1 MVMHKKFLWTMYIRK
16 ITVLIIHIK
25 QQHIHEIEIH
35 TQTHVEKLTGGQRSD
50 LVCRRCKLWPSSKYR
65 ENMNGIWIS

>member
-25 QQHIHEIEIH
+25 QQHIHEIGIH
-35 TQTHVEKLTGGQRSD
+35 TQTHVKKNTGSQRSE
-50 LVCRRCKLWPSSKYR
+50 VRPGVSKV
-65 ENMNGIWIS
+65 